1 MDPLSVAGSVAGLI
15 SLGDVVFR
23 TLYHYVK
30 EVKNAEQEVLD
41 LKNEVAALNGVL
53 HNLHLIAQDLEDSS
67 VQHYSF
73 RPDHI
78 NACLATLYKL
88 NENINQTGLFHKGSI
103 RTAIKKLTWPFK
115 AANTKQFIE
124 DIRQHRN
131 SLSFALSADTLATLI
146 ECLWKQDELLQG
158 VMDLETILRERKN
171 IETRIA
177 LDDERQTILDYF
189 LFVNPEDDFRTSLR
203 LRYPTTGFWLTENK
217 KFTTWLRASN
227 ANLWLSGIPGAGK
240 TVLSGLVIQR
250 CMTLATSERAVAYF
264 YCDYKDKNSQS
275 IVNIMGSLAS
285 QLARQHE
292 NSFKLLKDY
301 FATLQS
307 QHQLP
312 RMPEI
317 QELTQLIRDM
327 SSIFEDVRLVVDGL
341 DECGDNAGAA
351 SLALRSLVAEHDS
364 MSACF
369 LSRDVPDI
377 FEVLQTPFCS
387 HIEIAAHTKDVD
399 HYVRTE
405 VEERLAKKQL
415 RLKSN
420 ELKEEIITQL
430 VSRASGMSVWLIA
443 YRMLIS

>member
-1 MDPLSVAGSVAGLI
+1 MDPLSVAGSVSGLI
-15 SLGDVVFR
+15 SLADVVFR
-23 TLYHYVK
+23 TLYHYVR
-30 EVKNAEQEVLD
+30 EVNNAEQEVLD

-53 HNLHLIAQDLEDSS
+53 HNLHLIAQDLEANS

-78 NACLATLYKL
+78 NACLETLYKL
-88 NENINQTGLFHKGSI
+88 NGNMNEIGLFHKGTM
-103 RTAIKKLTWPFK
+103 RTAIKKLAWPFK
-115 AANTKQFIE
+115 APNTKQIIQ

-131 SLSFALSADTLATLI
+131 SLSFALSADTMATLI
-146 ECLWKQDELLQG
+146 HCLSKQDQLLQG
-158 VMDLETILRERKN
+158 VMDLETRLREREN

-177 LDDERQTILDYF
+177 LDEERETILDYF
-189 LFVNPEDDFRTSLR
+189 LFVNPEDNFRTSLR
-203 LRYPTTGFWLTENK
+203 LRYPTTGFWLTENET
-217 KFTTWLRASN
+217 FTTWLHESN
-227 ANLWLSGIPGAGK
+227 THLWLSGIPGAGK

-250 CMTLATSERAVAYF
+250 CMTLATNERAVAYF

-275 IVNIMGSLAS
+275 VVNILGSLAS

-292 NSFKLLKDY
+292 NSFMLLKDY

-307 QHQLP
+307 PKHLP
-312 RMPEI
+312 RKPEVK
-317 QELTQLIRDM
+317 ELTQSIRDM

-341 DECGDNAGAA
+341 DECGDEAGAA
-351 SLALRSLVAEHDS
+351 SQALRSLVADHDS

-369 LSRDVPDI
+369 LSRDEPDI

-405 VEERLAKKQL
+405 VEERLGKKQL

-420 ELKEEIITQL
+420 ELKEEIIRQL
-430 VSRASGMSVWLIA
+430 VSRASGMLVLPIA
-443 YRMLIS
+443 HGIFIY